1 MRAQWSWV
9 GPWSDMTG
17 VLERGHLG
25 RDTDTER
32 EGNVKRHR
40 EKTAVGS
47 RQAKERGLEWTLPS
61 QPSHN
66 NTSLLAPRVQAPS
79 RLAGGNTFLLCKP
92 PALGLCYGSLS
103 KLTGGVLKPFQ
114 LLLLP
119 EDPFHGCLRC
129 YQQAA
134 RPCSAPWHPLGSLQ
148 LRELCPHNLNPSAPL
163 WVRRSHRCPFSSPS
177 PVPEL

>member
-1 MRAQWSWV
+1 M
-9 GPWSDMTG
+9 
-17 VLERGHLG
+17 ELG
-25 RDTDTER
+25 RSLVRYDWCPRKGTFGQR
-32 EGNVKRHR
+32 HRHR
-40 EKTAVGS
+40 EGRQCEETQGEDGS
-47 RQAKERGLEWTLPS
+47 RQSTSQGERPGMDPALTALPQS
-61 QPSHN
+61 QEPG
-66 NTSLLAPRVQAPS
+66 APGVQAPS

-119 EDPFHGCLRC
+119 EDPFHGRLGC

-148 LRELCPHNLNPSAPL
+148 LRELCPHNLNLSAPL
-163 WVRRSHRCPFSSPS
+163 WVRRSHHCPFSSPS